1 MKRSAIIFLLFSLT
15 VGAIDPP
22 PCGLVTCKRVYR
34 QFENYIEAYNRTM
47 QGIQGAAAP
56 VVAGPVGVEQ
66 AVHDA
71 VVQRVAALEADL
83 KAKGLVEAN
92 LQRDKGQ
99 LEQDLKKAEAQVLDQ
114 QESHGDFKRNTHTA
128 LQAMSAELGA
138 LKKVKEELEAERKN
152 LLTAVQAETAR
163 VHAEFM
169 KAIQKYGVTPVVK
182 AVATAG
188 VQVDYEKPPAEPAVQ
203 AVVISEAG
211 ARLID
216 VEVQAGGAQVTKT
229 ERDLLHQLWQL
240 LCGDRSDS
248 APKEYGTEDYE
259 EAIRTVIDRVTET
272 REALAARER
281 DLDDLIAEK
290 ERVSQLYQET
300 IQMGYVTDAER
311 LAWSEEK
318 KTLQEDLTRSL
329 KEKEVMHAQ
338 IKSLKGRIT
347 TYDLEIQM
355 KAIEIERL
363 QDLEREFREDIEKL
377 EKELD
382 VARLDAKEARDSER
396 VFMDKFQEMMRLK
409 NKLEEEKSQLEES
422 VRELT
427 AEGERLDNEEYEE
440 AQELGDIRFT
450 IAQIRSI
457 LDDQQENTERK
468 LELVS
473 QKIAGLDG

>member
-1 MKRSAIIFLLFSLT
+1 MKRSTIIFFLFSLT

-34 QFENYIEAYNRTM
+34 QFETYIEAYNRTM

-99 LEQDLKKAEAQVLDQ
+99 LEQDLKKAKERYLDQ
-114 QESHGDFKRNTHTA
+114 QERHGDFKRNTHTA
-128 LQAMSAELGA
+128 LQGMSAELVA

-182 AVATAG
+182 AVAVAG
-188 VQVDYEKPPAEPAVQ
+188 VQVDYEKPPIAEAVVQ
-203 AVVISEAG
+203 AIVSSEAG
-211 ARLID
+211 AER
-216 VEVQAGGAQVTKT
+216 VNAEVQAGGAQVTKT

-248 APKEYGTEDYE
+248 APKEYETDDYE
-259 EAIRTVIDRVTET
+259 EAIRTVIECVTET

-281 DLDDLIAEK
+281 DLDELMAEK
-290 ERVSQLYQET
+290 EKVAKFYREALQKEYL
-300 IQMGYVTDAER
+300 TDAEK

-318 KTLQEDLTRSL
+318 RTLQEDLTRSL
-329 KEKEVMHAQ
+329 KEKEVMDAQ
-338 IKSLKGRIT
+338 IKSLKGRIAT
-347 TYDLEIQM
+347 NELERQM
-355 KAIEIERL
+355 RTIEIEQL
-363 QDLEREFREDIEKL
+363 QDLERSHQKDIEELK
-377 EKELD
+377 KELEE
-382 VARLDAKEARDSER
+382 ARLDAKEARDSER

-422 VRELT
+422 VQELT
-427 AEGERLDNEEYEE
+427 VEGKRLNDEEYSE
-440 AQELGDIRFT
+440 AQELGNIRFT
-450 IAQIRSI
+450 MDLIRSV
-457 LDDQQENTERK
+457 LADQKETPEKK
-468 LELVS
+468 LELILGYAN
-473 QKIAGLDG
+473 Q